1 MKNGIGRSAVGGRV
15 LAAMMAIGMT
25 AMATVASAAEPRVV
39 KLKGLDAM
47 QYDVK
52 VIQATPGE
60 ALKVTLTTVSS
71 MAKAEMSHN
80 FVLLAKGTNADA
92 FAREAAMARDNG
104 YIPKAKAASIRAQAT
119 RRQIV
124 SLSWTRAQEIWR
136 LVPMAGNIRR
146 FWPANCPACWPPRPL
161 RSTGKKC

>member
-52 VIQATPGE
+52 VIQAAPGE

-80 FVLLAKGTNADA
+80 FVLLAKGTNADS
-92 FAREAAMARDNG
+92 FAMEGAMARDNG
-104 YIPKAKAASIRAQAT
+104 YIPKSKAASILAQTKLAGGGET
-119 RRQIV
+119 VEVIFNAPKEPGEYMYICTFPGHYIGGMKGKLIV
-124 SLSWTRAQEIWR
+124 
-136 LVPMAGNIRR
+136 
-146 FWPANCPACWPPRPL
+146 
-161 RSTGKKC
+161 K